1 MASGAAF
8 EPTGDFNRDG
18 VVNFLEFAF
27 GVPSG
32 TASGV
37 AALPVVW
44 RDAAGLVFTYR
55 EANGVEPLL
64 YEILQSTDLATWTL
78 SAPAPANVSRV
89 SNGAYNLV
97 SVRVPSP
104 NPNLY
109 LKLRVSTATPAGADA
124 DGLPDA
130 WEIANW
136 GTTAGHGP
144 MDDFDRDGVVE
155 LLEYAFGGDPK
166 TPDAA
171 NLPAAVNEGGYLT
184 VTLTKRPGVTY
195 LVETAPDLQ
204 TASWSAANTTLLIDN
219 SITLKVR
226 DNVLPGA
233 AASRYLRVRVSA
245 P

>member
-130 WEIANW
+130 WEVANW

-204 TASWSAANTTLLIDN
+204 TASWSEVNTTVLIDN

-226 DNVLPGA
+226 DNVLLGGA
-233 AASRYLRVRVSA
+233 AARYLRVKVSA

>member
-1 MASGAAF
+1 M
-8 EPTGDFNRDG
+8 NI
-18 VVNFLEFAF
+18 LEFAF
-27 GVPSG
+27 GVPPG
-32 TASGV
+32 TASGI
-37 AALPVVW
+37 AALPVMW

-78 SAPAPANVSRV
+78 YAPAPAAVGRV
-89 SNGAYNLV
+89 NNGGYSQV

-109 LKLRVSTATPAGADA
+109 LKLRVSTATAAGADA

-130 WEIANW
+130 WEVANW

-144 MDDFDRDGVVE
+144 MDDFDRDGVAE
-155 LLEYAFGGDPK
+155 LLEYAIGGDPK

-171 NLPAAVNEGGYLT
+171 NLPAAVNEGGYLAG
-184 VTLTKRPGVTY
+184 TLTKRFGVSYTG
-195 LVETAPDLQ
+195 ETAPSLQ
-204 TASWSAANTTLLIDN
+204 PASWSAANTTLLIDN

-226 DNVLPGA
+226 DNVLLGA
-233 AASRYLRVRVSA
+233 SASRYLRVKVSA